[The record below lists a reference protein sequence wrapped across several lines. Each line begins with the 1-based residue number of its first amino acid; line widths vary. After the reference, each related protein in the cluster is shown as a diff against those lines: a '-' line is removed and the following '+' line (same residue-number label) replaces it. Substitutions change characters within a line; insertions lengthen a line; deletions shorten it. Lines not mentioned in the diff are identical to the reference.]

1 MAPDQT
7 ATDHAH
13 EIAVDLRRRN
23 AGRDLEILQAR
34 RPRTSQQ
41 RLQDGAGD
49 LDGIDALTS
58 GLIGHLKNSCW
69 NRCAQTWTGSEAN
82 SGITLAVN
90 IDSECTDSS
99 CVRSPNANRVST

>member
-1 MAPDQT
+1 MDF
-7 ATDHAH
+7 
-13 EIAVDLRRRN
+13 RRRN

-34 RPRTSQQ
+34 RPGTPQQ

-49 LDGIDALTS
+49 LDGIDALAR
-58 GLIGHLKNSCW
+58 GLIRHLKSSCW
-69 NRCAQTWTGSEAN
+69 NHRSQAWAGSEAN

-99 CVRSPNANRVST
+99 WVRSPNANRVST